1 MTYFQDCIRKVLA
14 TNSATDRSRNFCTK
28 TFNNLQKHQIIDEL
42 NARDVKFTFA
52 ATKKSW

>member
-28 TFNNLQKHQIIDEL
+28 TFNNLKKHQIIDEL